1 MRPSCAPS
9 RTGSAIVI
17 HLKYLL
23 LCPLLAVA
31 SFNAT
36 ACYTVYDRANRIV
49 YQGEEAPVDMSRPI
63 HETLPAR
70 YPGGQL
76 VFDSQTECAAI
87 DVRSRALA
95 YSERTTSPLLTDASN
110 ARAMRAPYTLV
121 ERNVALVQPQDAR
134 MAPGLTVIPPDT
146 SAMGAGRARSTRPAR

>member
-1 MRPSCAPS
+1 MQPSRAPS
-9 RTGSAIVI
+9 RIGSAIVTQ
-17 HLKYLL
+17 LKYLL

-31 SFNAT
+31 SFNAA
-36 ACYTVYDRANRIV
+36 ACFTVYDRTNRIV
-49 YQGEEAPVDMSRPI
+49 YQGDEAPVDMSRPI

-76 VFDSQTECAAI
+76 VFDNQTECASI

-95 YSERTTSPLLTDASN
+95 YSDRTSSPLLTDARN
-110 ARAMRAPYTLV
+110 AQAMRAPYTLI

-146 SAMGAGRARSTRPAR
+146 TMMGAGRARPAHSGR

>member
-1 MRPSCAPS
+1 MMRPVALNARSWEPDLKRWC
-9 RTGSAIVI
+9 
-17 HLKYLL
+17 HLLF
-23 LCPLLAVA
+23 PLLAVA
-31 SFNAT
+31 SFNAA

-63 HETLPAR
+63 HETLLAR

-76 VFDSQTECAAI
+76 VFDTQTECAAI

-95 YSERTTSPLLTDASN
+95 YSDRTTSPLLTDRSN
-110 ARAMRAPYTLV
+110 AQAMRAPYTLI

-146 SAMGAGRARSTRPAR
+146 TAMGAGPSRSAHRGR